1 MTEKLEVCY
10 LTLREVAEMLR
21 ISRSTLYAL
30 IQHGQFPAGIK
41 LGRSRRWAVGELK
54 KFLASQKSGHDC

>member
-10 LTLREVAEMLR
+10 LTVQEVAEMLR

-54 KFLASQKSGHDC
+54 EFLASEAGHDC